1 MKPRSLVS
9 GDAKRALEE
18 FSSAFDAG
26 IVAAASEAWSK
37 PLGYNHSSNAIRT
50 TFPIPLSTAGY
61 VEFKGDPRMR
71 RLYARSVDIEPVV
84 WQDGVEELASIIEA
98 PDFIGWTTEP
108 ANMAR
113 EAMRQPDILVAALL
127 EANANLGFYR
137 DRNLGTNLNI
147 PLFST
152 VHPVNVFDSSFGTQS
167 NALTG
172 LGADIDAD
180 LMAAVFT
187 NMRARKAANGKKMR
201 LSPKVL
207 LVHPDKEQEA
217 KDFLASDL
225 QRYAFLEGGVG
236 SQKNTQLTANS
247 RWKNIVNL
255 VVGDELETA
264 ANIYFIDTDSPVKP
278 WITLDGGEI
287 ETVTFDKDSD
297 SYKRTRMVGFSSFLS
312 CAATGLLPHAITRV
326 VLA

>member
-1 MKPRSLVS
+1 MSRPFNMVS

-26 IVAAASEAWSK
+26 LVAAESEAWSK

-50 TFPIPLSTAGY
+50 TFPIPISAAGY
-61 VEFKGDPRMR
+61 TEFKGDPRMR
-71 RLYARSVDIEPVV
+71 RLYARSVDIEPVI

-98 PDFIGWTTEP
+98 PDFIGWTSEP

-113 EAMRQPDILVAALL
+113 EAKRQPDILVAALL

-147 PLFST
+147 PLFADA
-152 VHPVNVFDSSFGTQS
+152 HPVNIFDSSFGTFD
-167 NALTG
+167 NNLTG
-172 LGADIDAD
+172 LGND
-180 LMAAVFT
+180 LDQALMVQVFL
-187 NMRARKAANGKKMR
+187 NMRNRKAANGRKMR

-207 LVHPDKEQEA
+207 LCHPDKEQEC
-217 KDFLASDL
+217 KDFLESDL
-225 QRYAFLEGGVG
+225 MRLALLEVG
-236 SQKNTQLTANS
+236 ANTNQLSNN
-247 RWKNIVNL
+247 RWKNAVQL

-264 ANIYFIDTDSPVKP
+264 ANLYFIDTAASVKP

-297 SYKRTRMVGFSSFLS
+297 SYKRTRMVGFSSFIS
-312 CAATGLLPHAITRV
+312 CAATGLLPHPITRV
-326 VLA
+326 VLS